1 MTFMETQHI
10 QAIFEAG
17 VLLPLQPLHLDEH
30 ECVEV
35 TVVRTTPSEP
45 VADDAMV
52 SSLLSE
58 ADDTVTLEQVHQALS
73 KIPGSL
79 IDDFARERDDRF

>member
-1 MTFMETQHI
+1 METQHI

-35 TVVRTTPSEP
+35 TVVRATSGRPL
-45 VADDAMV
+45 ADDALV
-52 SSLLSE
+52 SPLLSE
-58 ADDTVTLEQVHQALS
+58 ADETVTLEQVQQAMS

-79 IDDFARERDDRF
+79 VGDFARERDNRF

>member
-1 MTFMETQHI
+1 MEAQHI

-35 TVVRTTPSEP
+35 TVVRTTSKPP
-45 VADDAMV
+45 LAQDLFI

-58 ADDTVTLEQVHQALS
+58 ADDTVSLEQVQRALS
-73 KIPGSL
+73 KISGSL
-79 IDDFARERDDRF
+79 VDDFAHERDDRF